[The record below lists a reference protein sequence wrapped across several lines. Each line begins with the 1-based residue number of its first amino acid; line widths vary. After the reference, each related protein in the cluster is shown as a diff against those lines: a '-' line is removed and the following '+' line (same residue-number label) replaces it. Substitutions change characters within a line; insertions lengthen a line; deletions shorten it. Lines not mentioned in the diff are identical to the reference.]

1 MNPEISQL
9 SGFPNIPGIMNILV
23 GDDKANEEV
32 LKQWIEFFCVSV
44 INYDNIHRTIAGMK

>member
-32 LKQWIEFFCVSV
+32 LKQWKEFFYVSK
-44 INYDNIHRTIAGMK
+44 INYDNINRKIA